1 MLSTLKNLSL
11 WKRIWISLSI
21 LIFISIEFI
30 ALVNSQDESIVNVL
44 FFRAP
49 IVSAVISLI
58 IFLICLLVNWINEG
72 LKNGEIGEF
81 AKFSIKV
88 ILVTTSVAI
97 IYFIASPYQNCLRNL
112 QGSEGFVARS
122 CTQNT
127 SW

>member
-1 MLSTLKNLSL
+1 MFSTLRNVPL

-30 ALVNSQDESIVNVL
+30 ALFNSQDESIVNVL

-58 IFLICLLVNWINEG
+58 IFLICLLLNWINEG

-88 ILVTTSVAI
+88 ILVTISIAI

-112 QGSEGFVARS
+112 QGSEGFIARS

>member
-1 MLSTLKNLSL
+1 MLNTLKNLSL

-21 LIFISIEFI
+21 IILICIEFI
-30 ALVNSQDESIVNVL
+30 ALFNSKNESMVNDLLVV
-44 FFRAP
+44 AP

>member
-1 MLSTLKNLSL
+1 MLSTLKNLSM

-21 LIFISIEFI
+21 IIFVCIEFI
-30 ALVNSQDESIVNVL
+30 ALFNSKNESIVNDLLVG
-44 FFRAP
+44 AP

-58 IFLICLLVNWINEG
+58 IFLICLLLNWINEG

-88 ILVTTSVAI
+88 ILVTISIAI

-112 QGSEGFVARS
+112 QGSEGFIARS

-127 SW
+127 FW